1 MELEVR
7 TEKMKETEEEMV
19 KEFCERYAS
28 QLVRKSPKEIIN
40 MFLDWQYE
48 RFKVRTDAENNVYIL
63 YDFKEFEAIMTL
75 NRHIPGAYECI
86 YNFCDKLNNLDPSEF
101 GEYRKK
107 INFKDLLDSVNDVNK

>member
-40 MFLDWQYE
+40 MFLD
-48 RFKVRTDAENNVYIL
+48 
-63 YDFKEFEAIMTL
+63 
-75 NRHIPGAYECI
+75 
-86 YNFCDKLNNLDPSEF
+86 
-101 GEYRKK
+101 
-107 INFKDLLDSVNDVNK
+107 